1 MLYLLSNL
9 KLFGIFIKLKCIL
22 PPYLAVP
29 NQQRRKNEAKPAPVL
44 VREAIKENEP
54 ERMPP
59 PPALKGRRKSVAP
72 QELNKGNKRL
82 SCVVKPPD
90 MQTKRGKVRDIYYF
104 YFF

>member
-1 MLYLLSNL
+1 MAPSFKLFFFFYLSGIFNAQLHVLVLYLLSNL

-59 PPALKGRRKSVAP
+59 PPALKGQKQILYNISRVSTDY
-72 QELNKGNKRL
+72 L
-82 SCVVKPPD
+82 
-90 MQTKRGKVRDIYYF
+90 
-104 YFF
+104 